1 MLKNSAIAAMLSLAL
16 ILTGCASLPGG
27 NGDTDITA
35 TLQQARNIV
44 VSVQTTAPELV
55 VIGDLSQEDAD
66 WLLENTQKALPLID
80 LAIRISSGV
89 ESGDPIEQI
98 DAAIAMLRTARDS
111 AGSPTAA
118 EVLGRVTA
126 ALVFYRSMLVNQP
139 TGDAKLSNI
148 VSNDVVSD

>member
-27 NGDTDITA
+27 NGDPDITA
-35 TLQQARNIV
+35 TLQQARTIV

-89 ESGDPIEQI
+89 ESGDPIAQI
-98 DAAIAMLRTARDS
+98 DAAIALLRTARDS
-111 AGSPTAA
+111 AGSPTVA

-126 ALVFYRSMLVNQP
+126 GLVFYRSMLAQQ
-139 TGDAKLSNI
+139 
-148 VSNDVVSD
+148 